1 MKGINLHFLPRGSDF
16 PLAMFAQNGAGEA
29 KSGSRHAEDINAF
42 PSESDSWS
50 RPLPAE
56 QTTTPRG
63 FVVFF
68 FLFRSSADSCNS
80 DPATKSR
87 GQLNQRWED
96 VFQDRSF
103 FSESRRER
111 DGKKGGGKKKQN
123 KNKRGKER
131 KDS

>member
-1 MKGINLHFLPRGSDF
+1 MQGINLHFLPRGSDF

-63 FVVFF
+63 FFF
-68 FLFRSSADSCNS
+68 SFRSSADSCNS

-96 VFQDRSF
+96 VFQGRSF
-103 FSESRRER
+103 FR
-111 DGKKGGGKKKQN
+111 KQ
-123 KNKRGKER
+123 ER
-131 KDS
+131 KGWKEGREKKTKQK